1 MNKELQ
7 DLAWAILPKEFK
19 EDVRT
24 IYAATMRMVDKRES
38 AEQIYVNKLSTLEG
52 IFGFDNLTSDAE
64 GKGMLTCEK
73 SKVQRLYAEQSDF
86 RDQKDDCLW
95 KDYEVRDVILMV
107 LQELFGSKC
116 LPDELRE
123 NNFAKSD
130 AKEDNFASKELKFKV
145 GDKVRVKGCGYEPN
159 LHKGDIGEILDTND
173 KEQCFVLFK
182 KSQAWIYTDC
192 LEPYT
197 EPTENP
203 IPSNSG
209 ELKSQLPD
217 NQLRLKIAAM
227 AMQGLLA
234 NSHQELVDMKIEQVA
249 QFSFEMADS
258 LIDKS
263 KKGGCHE

>member
-123 NNFAKSD
+123 KNI
-130 AKEDNFASKELKFKV
+130 ASMTVVNDRTRFGYCQVTKITTFDGKTVGVTETPDEIFRKFEQ
-145 GDKVRVKGCGYEPN
+145 DK
-159 LHKGDIGEILDTND
+159 
-173 KEQCFVLFK
+173 K
-182 KSQAWIYTDC
+182 KS
-192 LEPYT
+192 
-197 EPTENP
+197 
-203 IPSNSG
+203 
-209 ELKSQLPD
+209 
-217 NQLRLKIAAM
+217 
-227 AMQGLLA
+227 
-234 NSHQELVDMKIEQVA
+234 
-249 QFSFEMADS
+249 
-258 LIDKS
+258 
-263 KKGGCHE
+263 